1 MWLKTRVG
9 KRVQIKSTQAEVT
22 WEGPLIDVDALGVLV
37 NDDAAGPTFVP
48 FHSIFA
54 VHVLES

>member
-22 WEGPLIDVDALGVLV
+22 WEGALVDVDAIGLTV
-37 NDDAAGPTFVP
+37 NDAEAGPTFVP
-48 FHSIFA
+48 FGSVFA
-54 VHVLES
+54 VHVLER

>member
-9 KRVQIKSTQAEVT
+9 KRVQVRSTQAEVT
-22 WEGPLIDVDALGVLV
+22 WEGALVDVDALGLLV
-37 NDDAAGPTFVP
+37 NDDEAGPTFVP
-48 FHSIFA
+48 YHSIFA